1 MYLLFYIYVQDERA
15 KVDKKWNRLQ
25 AGMVYSHNLND
36 LNMEETTTTSPTTST
51 SSTTTTATSS

>member
-36 LNMEETTTTSPTTST
+36 LNLEETTTTTSPPTTT
-51 SSTTTTATSS
+51 VTTATSS